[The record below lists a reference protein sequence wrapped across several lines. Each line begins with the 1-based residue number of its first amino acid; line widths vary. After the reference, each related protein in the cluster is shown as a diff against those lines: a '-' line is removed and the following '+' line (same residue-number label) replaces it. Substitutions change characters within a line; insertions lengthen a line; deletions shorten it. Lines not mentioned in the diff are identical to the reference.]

1 LIFVHKSIS
10 YSINYISCPLRDH
23 ISNKVQITLLQ
34 VDRTSEWFVP
44 KFGSKKFRISIGILF
59 LPYTSIVTCFAALGA
74 ISGPLQLE
82 RVAAIC
88 VIYVLALGI
97 GAHLLDAVGGVMKA
111 ASHGAHDANGLTV
124 GIIPQ
129 DDATMANEFCDIV
142 IPTGM
147 GLTRDFLNALT
158 ADGIIIVGG
167 GSGTL
172 SEVCAAY
179 MYKKPMVAIRNLGGS
194 IEPYIDGFLDHR
206 ENIKIIGVDT
216 PQDAVKKILEL
227 ITISYNSDTEST
239 DDEILDDFNK
249 IKSGE
254 VSRMAQKSSD

>member
-1 LIFVHKSIS
+1 MTKKRQILVIGNNTNGCTPKHEKIAYEVGAEIAKSDSVLITGG
-10 YSINYISCPLRDH
+10 L
-23 ISNKVQITLLQ
+23 
-34 VDRTSEWFVP
+34 
-44 KFGSKKFRISIGILF
+44 
-59 LPYTSIVTCFAALGA
+59 
-74 ISGPLQLE
+74 
-82 RVAAIC
+82 
-88 VIYVLALGI
+88 
-97 GAHLLDAVGGVMKA
+97 GGVMAA
-111 ASHGAHDANGLTV
+111 ASHGAHDENGLSV

-129 DDATMANEFCDIV
+129 NDATMANEFCDIV

-158 ADGIIIVGG
+158 ADGVIIVGG

-179 MYKKPMVAIRNLGGS
+179 MYKKPMVAIRNIGGS
-194 IEPYIDGFLDHR
+194 VEPYIDGFIDHR

-216 PQDAVKKILEL
+216 PQEAVKKILEL
-227 ITISYNSDTEST
+227 ITTSYHNDTEST

>member
-1 LIFVHKSIS
+1 MTKKRQILVIGNNTNGCTPKHEKIAFEVGAEIAKSDSVLITGG
-10 YSINYISCPLRDH
+10 L
-23 ISNKVQITLLQ
+23 
-34 VDRTSEWFVP
+34 
-44 KFGSKKFRISIGILF
+44 
-59 LPYTSIVTCFAALGA
+59 
-74 ISGPLQLE
+74 
-82 RVAAIC
+82 
-88 VIYVLALGI
+88 
-97 GAHLLDAVGGVMKA
+97 GGVMAA

-158 ADGIIIVGG
+158 ADGVIIVGG

-179 MYKKPMVAIRNLGGS
+179 MYKKPMVAIRNIGGS
-194 IEPYIDGFLDHR
+194 VEPYIDGFIDHR

-216 PQDAVKKILEL
+216 PQEAVKKILEL
-227 ITISYNSDTEST
+227 ITAPYNRDSETT
-239 DDEILDDFNK
+239 DAEIIDAFNK

-254 VSRMAQKSSD
+254 ASRMAQKSSD